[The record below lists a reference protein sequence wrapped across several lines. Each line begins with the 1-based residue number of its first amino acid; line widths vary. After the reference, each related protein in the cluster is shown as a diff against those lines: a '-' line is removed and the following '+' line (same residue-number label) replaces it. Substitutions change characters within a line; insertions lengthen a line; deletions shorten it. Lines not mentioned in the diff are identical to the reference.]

1 MALRLDEDT
10 LGVGLPLS
18 RFQRI
23 LLTTD
28 GTVTH
33 ILEAC
38 AGERIRVVK
47 LEHSA
52 MTARLDNP
60 ALEMFAP
67 EAVILRRILLQGMDS
82 GQNYL
87 YADSVMLVDRLA
99 PALAEALVA
108 TDEPVGRLMYDRRLE
123 TFREVLSCGQE
134 PAGACSLHFDIDPAS
149 PLLVRTY
156 RVMASGRP
164 VMVITEKFPSTFWL
178 EGSEHR

>member
-1 MALRLDEDT
+1 MAMRLDEGT
-10 LGVGLPLS
+10 LGLGLPLS

-47 LEHSA
+47 LKHSA
-52 MTARLDNP
+52 VTTWIDNP
-60 ALEMFAP
+60 ALEMLAP
-67 EAVILRRILLQGMDS
+67 EAVMLRRILLQGINS

-87 YADSVMLVDRLA
+87 YADSVMLVDRLE
-99 PALAEALVA
+99 PALAEALAA
-108 TDEPVGRLMYDRRLE
+108 TDEPVGRLMYDSRIE

-134 PAGACSLHFDIDPAS
+134 PAGACSLHFDIDPGS

-156 RVMASGRP
+156 RVMARGRP
-164 VMVITEKFPSTFWL
+164 LMLITEKFPATFGL